1 MTENAVVETK
11 TRRRVRKVGVV
22 TSDKM
27 EKSVVVRVDR
37 IVKHKMY
44 ERYVK
49 RSARFMAHDE
59 QNRCRIGDTV
69 EIIESRPLSAN
80 KRWRVSR
87 IVRRASGVTQPAAQ
101 AGE

>member
-1 MTENAVVETK
+1 MTEKATVETK
-11 TRRRVRKVGVV
+11 TRRRARKVGVV

-37 IVKHKMY
+37 IVKHKLY

-59 QNRCRIGDTV
+59 QNRCKIGDTV
-69 EIIESRPLSAN
+69 EIIESRPISAS

-87 IVRRASGVTQPAAQ
+87 VVRRASGAAQ
-101 AGE
+101 PDALAGE